1 MDSIRPENYQV
12 FREEITSIF
21 LNLFHKIERKKVYQ
35 THFMPLK
42 VNTRMSTF
50 LVLLNIVLEFL
61 NRAMRKK
68 KEIKGIQIKKKD
80 IKLSIFVDDRI
91 LYLKASFK
99 NSYM

>member
-1 MDSIRPENYQV
+1 MDSTRPEYYQI

-21 LNLFHKIERKKVYQ
+21 LKLFHKIEWKTVYQ
-35 THFMPLK
+35 THFMPVE

-61 NRAMRKK
+61 NRAMRKE

-80 IKLSIFVDDRI
+80 VKLSIFVDNRI
-91 LYLKASFK
+91 LYLKASSK
-99 NSYM
+99 NSDM